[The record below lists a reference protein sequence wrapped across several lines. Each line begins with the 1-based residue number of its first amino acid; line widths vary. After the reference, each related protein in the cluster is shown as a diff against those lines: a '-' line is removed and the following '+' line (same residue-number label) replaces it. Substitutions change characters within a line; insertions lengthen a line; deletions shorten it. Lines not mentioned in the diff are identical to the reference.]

1 MANTIVCGVDGS
13 KESVAAAELG
23 VRWAR
28 ALGATA
34 VLVHA
39 VDAASFPRVESAT
52 GEIRAKRILDAAHRA
67 LGEIQVRTSR
77 PIDRQV
83 VAGPPA
89 VALAAVAEERG
100 ALAVCVGSRGR
111 GPLRAALLGSTSR
124 AAVRECACPVLV
136 VPRPAAARAG
146 RGESIVCGLDGSDES
161 ANALRAAAKLRRLLD
176 LKLVL
181 VHVKSPGALVALAP
195 AAGPPPLGHS
205 EQLEASDRAGAAV
218 TDRVAEQAGIV
229 ADAVERVEAGEA
241 SSVIDATAE
250 EEDAALIVVGTHARG
265 ALEGAASGSVSSRLA
280 ASASRPV
287 LLVRADVR
295 LGLG

>member
-23 VRWAR
+23 VQWAS
-28 ALGATA
+28 ALGATT

-39 VDAASFPRVESAT
+39 VDAASFPRVESAP

-67 LGEIQVRTSR
+67 LGAVRVHTSR
-77 PIDRQV
+77 PIDREV
-83 VAGPPA
+83 VPGAPA

-136 VPRPAAARAG
+136 VPRPAAARAL
-146 RGESIVCGLDGSDES
+146 RGASIVCGIDGSDES

-195 AAGPPPLGHS
+195 GTGPPPPGRS
-205 EQLEASDRAGAAV
+205 EQVAASRVAAAV
-218 TDRVAEQAGIV
+218 ADRVAERAGIV
-229 ADAVERVEAGEA
+229 VDADERVEAGQA

-265 ALEGAASGSVSSRLA
+265 ALEGAAVGSVSSRLA

-287 LLVRADVR
+287 LLVRADIR
-295 LGLG
+295 LRLD